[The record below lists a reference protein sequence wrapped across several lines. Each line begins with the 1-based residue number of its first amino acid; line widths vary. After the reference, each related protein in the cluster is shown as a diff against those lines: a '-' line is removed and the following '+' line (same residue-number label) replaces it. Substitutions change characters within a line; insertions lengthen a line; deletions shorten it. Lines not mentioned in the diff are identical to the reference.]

1 MATLN
6 KILIEISA
14 NGLYIQIICKLNRT
28 QDNNIVRNMLSI
40 NEATKK
46 LGDMIQTRMSS
57 MSMDTVLPFQTPEQ
71 MIGQVLLDKFA
82 LQLVDATS
90 FVQQNES
97 YMEELLENLL
107 MVLAMAG
114 IMGVD
119 LENKLTKLL
128 EVMESIYGEA
138 S

>member
-1 MATLN
+1 
-6 KILIEISA
+6 
-14 NGLYIQIICKLNRT
+14 
-28 QDNNIVRNMLSI
+28 MLSI
-40 NEATKK
+40 SEATKK
-46 LGDMIQTRMSS
+46 LGELIQTRMSS
-57 MSMDTVLPFQTPEQ
+57 MSMDTAPPFQTPEQ

-90 FVQQNES
+90 FVQQNEG
-97 YMEELLENLL
+97 YIEELLENLL

-114 IMGVD
+114 IMGID